1 MPRPTAARWSS
12 WSGAVKANPTHL
24 VRPESVAELAALV
37 TAVGERGGTLR
48 PTGTGHS
55 FTPLA
60 SSEDTMV
67 QLDLL
72 DHDRVD
78 ITPDG
83 RSATVSGGTTLR
95 VLARRLAAAGLAVP
109 RFGDIDGQTVAGAL
123 STGTHDTGSGL
134 GPLHTAVE
142 GVELVDGTGTVR
154 WVDHADLPAARLG
167 LGALGVIVR
176 VRMAVTPAVVL
187 ATRTAK
193 VRLDDVLADFP
204 HHTADHD
211 LAEFSWL
218 PHTGWARLRLGDITD
233 EPPTASMT
241 VRRAADL
248 LADRGST
255 WVAGQV
261 ARTFPERSSVLGGFL
276 AATTGDVASRR
287 PGHEAARALP
297 PLRFQ
302 STAFAVPVD
311 ALGPLV
317 RQLEALVARDDLPLV
332 LPVRVRTVAADRSA
346 WLSPMWDRE
355 SLVVSVRTVRGMP
368 YTALFGVVQQLCRG
382 FGGRPHW
389 GLMHTL
395 GVEELSE
402 LYPRWEDFVEVRRRF
417 DPRGVLE
424 SPYLRRVLGPI
435 S

>member
-1 MPRPTAARWSS
+1 MARPPSPRWSS
-12 WSGAVKANPTHL
+12 WSGAVKANPAHL

-48 PTGTGHS
+48 PAGTGHA
-55 FTPLA
+55 FTPVA
-60 SSEDTMV
+60 RSEDTMV
-67 QLDLL
+67 LLDRL

-78 ITPDG
+78 IAPDG
-83 RSATVSGGTTLR
+83 RSVTVSGGTTLR
-95 VLARRLAAAGLAVP
+95 VLADRLATAGLAVP
-109 RFGDIDGQTVAGAL
+109 RFGDIDAQTIAGAL
-123 STGTHDTGSGL
+123 STGTHDTGSAQ

-142 GVELVDGTGTVR
+142 GIELVDGTGTVR
-154 WVDHADLPAARLG
+154 WVDEADLPAARLG

-176 VRMAVTPAVVL
+176 VRLAVTPSVVL

-204 HHTADHD
+204 HHAADHD

-233 EPPTASMT
+233 EPPTPSMT
-241 VRRAADL
+241 VRRAADR

-255 WVAGQV
+255 WLAGQA
-261 ARTFPERSSVLGGFL
+261 ARTFPERSALAAQLL
-276 AATTGDVASRR
+276 AATTADVASRR
-287 PGHEAARALP
+287 PGHESARALP

-302 STAFAVPVD
+302 AMAFAVPADV
-311 ALGPLV
+311 LEPLV
-317 RQLEALVARDDLPLV
+317 RQLEALVTRDALPVV
-332 LPVRVRTVAADRSA
+332 LPVRVRPVAADTSA
-346 WLSPMWDRE
+346 WLSPMWDRA
-355 SLVVSVRTVRGMP
+355 SVVVSVRTVRGMP
-368 YTALFGVVQQLCRG
+368 YTALFRVVQQLCRG

-395 GVEELSE
+395 GAEELSG
-402 LYPRWEDFVEVRRRF
+402 LYPRWDDFASVRRRL
-417 DPRGVLE
+417 DPHGVLE
-424 SPYLRRVLGPI
+424 SPYLRRVLGPV